1 MLTLIVP
8 AAPGT
13 YLARAISGP
22 PGGPYRLRVQVGS
35 AVSVFAITAGGAI
48 SLIG

>member
-13 YLARAISGP
+13 YLARAISGR

-35 AVSVFAITAGGAI
+35 AVSVFSITAGGAI
-48 SLIG
+48 SLIS